1 MTELIDELGPVGW
14 LVVEF
19 PGSRFNSEI
28 PLTISA
34 ACLVWQNRWT
44 PRTVSAVSRAG
55 GSSSSTV
62 AFGAGTARFSR
73 GQRRRNGA

>member
-1 MTELIDELGPVGW
+1 MTELIDGLGPVDW

-19 PGSRFNSEI
+19 PGSRFNGEI
-28 PLTISA
+28 PLMISA

-44 PRTVSAVSRAG
+44 PRTASAASRAG

-62 AFGAGTARFSR
+62 AFGAATARFSQ
-73 GQRRRNGA
+73 GQRRCNGA